1 MSRVDSV
8 LMGSFH
14 EIRFAYGSVAVG
26 LYSDMRRWAV
36 KNFFNS
42 QFKFM
47 KNLKVIK
54 QTTLNTF

>member
-14 EIRFAYGSVAVG
+14 EIRFAYGSVAIG

-36 KNFFNS
+36 RNL
-42 QFKFM
+42 FKFAIQ
-47 KNLKVIK
+47 VY
-54 QTTLNTF
+54 TEPESS